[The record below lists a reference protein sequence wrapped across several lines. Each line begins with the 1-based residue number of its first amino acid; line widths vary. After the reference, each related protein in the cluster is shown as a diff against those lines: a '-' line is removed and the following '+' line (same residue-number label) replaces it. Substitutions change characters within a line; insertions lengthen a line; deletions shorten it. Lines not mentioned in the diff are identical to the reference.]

1 MTDIPIESEAHW
13 HSLRSKHGGASEAAA
28 LCGESPWLT
37 EFQLYHQK
45 AGTLPPTDFSD
56 NAAVNA
62 GRFFEPAIAAW
73 ASEKWA
79 DDGVQWPLRKVHRYI
94 ECGDCP
100 EMGASLDFEESDTG
114 VPVEIKWSVY
124 GQGWE
129 Y

>member
-28 LCGESPWLT
+28 LYGESPWLT

-45 AGTLPPTDFSD
+45 AGTLAPVDFSD

-79 DDGVQWPLRKVHRYI
+79 PWALR
-94 ECGDCP
+94 
-100 EMGASLDFEESDTG
+100 SEEHTSELQSQSNL
-114 VPVEIKWSVY
+114 VCRL
-124 GQGWE
+124 
-129 Y
+129 